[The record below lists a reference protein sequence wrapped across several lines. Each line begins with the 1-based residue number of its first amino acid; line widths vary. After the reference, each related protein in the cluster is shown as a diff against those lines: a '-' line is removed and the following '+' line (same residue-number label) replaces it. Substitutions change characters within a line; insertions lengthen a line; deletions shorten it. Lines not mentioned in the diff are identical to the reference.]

1 MDTVKENLLFSI
13 SREDSLDLI
22 QKYVEENVKIDTF
35 DKKDISSE
43 MFRLFFNVIELG
55 KEIRISLKDQDYQNT
70 ELKLAD
76 IFLVL
81 ISICNSLNINL
92 FDALQEKEKVLNGK
106 VAKWF

>member
-1 MDTVKENLLFSI
+1 MDIVKENLLFSI

-22 QKYVEENVKIDTF
+22 QKYVEKNVNVDTF
-35 DKKDISSE
+35 VKNDISSE

-55 KEIRISLKDQDYQNT
+55 KEVRSSLKDQDYQNT
-70 ELKLAD
+70 ELKIAD

>member
-1 MDTVKENLLFSI
+1 MNMTKDQILFSLN
-13 SREDSLDLI
+13 REDSLDLI
-22 QKYVEENVKIDTF
+22 QKYVLENVVVDTF
-35 DKKDISSE
+35 NKKDISSE

-55 KEIRISLKDQDYQNT
+55 KEIRSSLKDQDYQNT

-76 IFLVL
+76 IVLVL

-92 FDALQEKEKVLNGK
+92 FDALEEREQVLNGK

>member
-1 MDTVKENLLFSI
+1 MDISKEQLLFSI

-22 QKYVEENVKIDTF
+22 QKYVEENVVVDTF
-35 DKKDISSE
+35 DKKSISSE

-55 KEIRISLKDQDYQNT
+55 KEVRTSLKDQDYQNT

-81 ISICNSLNINL
+81 ISICNSLHINL